1 MMMMTDERVAEIE
14 PTTISQITKIALIL
28 CFQYYHSSSEPLLI
42 RSQAYT

>member
-28 CFQYYHSSSEPLLI
+28 CLQYYHSSSEPLLI
-42 RSQAYT
+42 RSQAYM